1 MCHLVRLLLLFSFQ
15 PWKFYMN
22 MLNVLF
28 SQIKCKRKPPL
39 TFSDFFLKSTCCT
52 LLNIPAVDV
61 TRAREECCPADL
73 W

>member
-39 TFSDFFLKSTCCT
+39 TFSDFFFKRETGKKSLHHHGVVIEPTAHSSVC
-52 LLNIPAVDV
+52 L
-61 TRAREECCPADL
+61 
-73 W
+73 